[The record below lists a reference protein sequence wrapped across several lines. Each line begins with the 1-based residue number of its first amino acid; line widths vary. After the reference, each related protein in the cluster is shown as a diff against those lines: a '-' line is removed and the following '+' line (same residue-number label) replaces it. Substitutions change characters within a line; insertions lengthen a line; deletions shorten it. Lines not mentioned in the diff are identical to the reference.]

1 MPGVAHGGGG
11 TADVRASLGGITAG
25 LLIVADT
32 RT

>member
-1 MPGVAHGGGG
+1 MPGVAHREGG
-11 TADVRASLGGITAG
+11 AAEVRASQGGITAG